1 MTSSA
6 KGSNNR
12 AQESEDIRKATL
24 NLLQDIEKERS
35 EVMLAKAK
43 EDALL
48 ASIGDGVIGTDR
60 EGGITVMNMAAKKML
75 SLAAEEVMGKDLYE
89 LITIEDEKG
98 VVSLRDKG
106 LVSIVLQ
113 TGKPVVINS
122 TSYVSKSGKKIPVAI
137 NITPIVS
144 RGKIIGTVNVFRDIT
159 EEKALV
165 SAKDEFIS
173 LASHQLQSPIT
184 AVLWSMERLLNE
196 HMGPLNKEQK
206 ETIEEIYA
214 RGKDMAELVSGFM
227 EVTKMES
234 TGFAIKKEEVD
245 LFEIC
250 DSLLKELESRIAE
263 KKTIIIKKYGSSVPC
278 LNIGKK
284 AAMII
289 FQNLL
294 TNAIKYTPPGG
305 TVEVGITKTADRV
318 LISVKDNGYG
328 IPEAAKSRIF
338 SKLFRADNVREKEP
352 TGTGLGL
359 YLLKSLVDK
368 IGGKVWFESKEGEGS
383 TFSVELK

>member
-60 EGGITVMNMAAKKML
+60 EGGITVMNAAARKML
-75 SLAAEEVMGKDLYE
+75 GLTTEDVAGKDLYD
-89 LITIEDEKG
+89 LITVEDEKG
-98 VVSLRDKG
+98 IASLRDKG
-106 LVSIVLQ
+106 LVSVVLK
-113 TGKPVVINS
+113 TGKAVVINS
-122 TSYVSKSGKKIPVAI
+122 TSYVSKKKEKIPVAI

-144 RGKIIGTVNVFRDIT
+144 RGKMIGTVNVFRDIT
-159 EEKALV
+159 EERALS

-173 LASHQLQSPIT
+173 LASHQLQSPIS
-184 AVLWSMERLLNE
+184 AILWSMERLLGE
-196 HMGPLNKEQK
+196 HMGSLNKEQK
-206 ETIEEIYA
+206 EAMGDIYKS
-214 RGKDMAELVSGFM
+214 GKNMSELVSGFM

-245 LFEIC
+245 LVEIC
-250 DSLLKELESRIAE
+250 DSILTELAGRILE
-263 KKTIIIKKYGSSVPC
+263 KKTIIIKHYGIAIPH

-284 AAMII
+284 AATII

-294 TNAIKYTPPGG
+294 TNAIKYTPEGG
-305 TVEVGITKTADRV
+305 TVEIKIDTIVKGV

-383 TFSVELK
+383 TFYVELK